1 LQIFD
6 APTWRDLAYWLR
18 MQQISN
24 NAQLICNAIST
35 GNADWKICRRRRKI
49 VSLAAAPSTGG
60 NARKRIC
67 VNAYVRAL
75 GGRARVTAIQLQD
88 VERAVDLV
96 LLAKTARAELAA
108 GKATVND
115 VVKLENS
122 ADRAVRRLNLP
133 PPSAA
138 PVQTLQDYLGASD
151 NRAEE

>member
-1 LQIFD
+1 LQ
-6 APTWRDLAYWLR
+6 RDLNWECGLEN
-18 MQQISN
+18 MQTATKDSEPGSGALNWRQRKK
-24 NAQLICNAIST
+24 ADMRGQL
-35 GNADWKICRRRRKI
+35 
-49 VSLAAAPSTGG
+49 
-60 NARKRIC
+60 